1 MAPLLISVG
10 LIIGI
15 AIYTL
20 IDDLCSGRT
29 YKADGDKTAAERGIE
44 KAQEDE
50 LHRIMWEWYESILP

>member
-1 MAPLLISVG
+1 MAPLFISVG

-50 LHRIMWEWYESILP
+50 LHRIMWE